1 MTSIKRIGVVC
12 KPHQP
17 DALETLC
24 RLTQWLNERGIKLI
38 GGPEIERERIEHQT
52 GCAVDSVKQEDLPK
66 SVDLILVLGGDGTM
80 ISTARMIG
88 DAEVPVIG
96 VNYGG
101 EGYLVVVPVRGLC
114 LAVWAALGGDFTN
127 TARGRVAASHLAP
140 QRWVC
145 P

>member
-1 MTSIKRIGVVC
+1 MTQTSIKRIGVVC

-38 GGPEIERERIEHQT
+38 GEPEIERERIEHQT
-52 GCAVDSVKQEDLPK
+52 GCAVESVKPEDLPK
-66 SVDLILVLGGDGTM
+66 SVDLILVLGGDGTL

-96 VNYGG
+96 VNY
-101 EGYLVVVPVRGLC
+101 PGL
-114 LAVWAALGGDFTN
+114 ASPS
-127 TARGRVAASHLAP
+127 ARPLHSLTT
-140 QRWVC
+140 
-145 P
+145 